1 MGFRGIPGFRRRTA
15 LSYPCTL
22 RISARL
28 ERWREKQTCW
38 LELFFPILSFVL
50 KKLLMAR
57 DWFGRVL
64 GQDNHRRLIIL
75 STLALSPSVLYFLSG
90 AKSALPLTSRI
101 NHVIL
106 ANWFGFLGVLPV
118 NLLLYTTARFSV
130 FVRALNI
137 SEVTILRMHIYA
149 GTVCLIGGIVHGIY
163 YTAMWLQQSR
173 SLESLFPLTWEC
185 WTSLLDEDGG
195 RDAGCHRKFV
205 NLTGVVSALTWL
217 VLILT
222 SLWKARD
229 NVNAVTILHAHAV
242 ESWYKSL
249 FQRGLQVTSFTEV
262 PSSGGCIEM
271 SFATAS
277 SETDLYE
284 SALKTIGR
292 YTRLTVPAVSI
303 KSHPFSVFTHP
314 ERCGDITVLFRP
326 CGPFTREVAR
336 ALSSYQDGECSTA
349 DPIKFTSSGLHMGTA
364 HQFEDAMSHENNV
377 IFAGGVGIVSYVS
390 LLLAVHTKGQARDQS
405 DSSQQERKTKI
416 FVHWICREEGLIAH
430 VLSKHLRSICQD
442 LSSRVSITVHY
453 TGSREGTNAS
463 NPNSDSVQL
472 GSPSRAFT
480 ESMYDNSSRTM
491 SAAIVPIL
499 TQGVIMFGG
508 MWLLQRNP
516 GSRSLLKYPVA
527 MLQVFST
534 SLLVSA
540 AFIGLSRFAGIISLR
555 CCKKYASLDTSEP
568 KEQDVCESD
577 HTSPISESESWSEEE
592 GDSTLNLNISRS
604 GNMDEGD
611 VEVQTYGSTDAAFA
625 NVTHKTGRPN
635 MGSILTQVMDDSV
648 SKDVGVFFCGPSA
661 MMNGVY
667 SSANGIRKDNGKTKH
682 CLPVQGSGR
691 ISLYPEAFEM

>member
-1 MGFRGIPGFRRRTA
+1 
-15 LSYPCTL
+15 
-22 RISARL
+22 
-28 ERWREKQTCW
+28 
-38 LELFFPILSFVL
+38 
-50 KKLLMAR
+50 
-57 DWFGRVL
+57 
-64 GQDNHRRLIIL
+64 
-75 STLALSPSVLYFLSG
+75 
-90 AKSALPLTSRI
+90 
-101 NHVIL
+101 
-106 ANWFGFLGVLPV
+106 
-118 NLLLYTTARFSV
+118 
-130 FVRALNI
+130 
-137 SEVTILRMHIYA
+137 
-149 GTVCLIGGIVHGIY
+149 
-163 YTAMWLQQSR
+163 
-173 SLESLFPLTWEC
+173 
-185 WTSLLDEDGG
+185 
-195 RDAGCHRKFV
+195 
-205 NLTGVVSALTWL
+205 
-217 VLILT
+217 
-222 SLWKARD
+222 
-229 NVNAVTILHAHAV
+229 
-242 ESWYKSL
+242 
-249 FQRGLQVTSFTEV
+249 
-262 PSSGGCIEM
+262 M

-314 ERCGDITVLFRP
+314 ERCGDMTVLFRP

-349 DPIKFTSSGLHMGTA
+349 VPIKFTSSGLHMGTA